1 MKSSSNLLK
10 QNFELRRRV
19 EDLEYQNAKLGKQL
33 YQAITKANSLENVHK
48 RYVEKEQ
55 ERIDKL
61 VAQGIEEASE
71 KIRKEYEGIINKL
84 NNRIEELERKLNTNS
99 ANSSLPSSKNKIGV
113 TIPNNRKASEKTIGG
128 QKGHKRHQLEA
139 FKEEEITETVEHT
152 LEKCNECGGE
162 LKEQNVVTSDI
173 IDFKVKVYRTRNK
186 IHNYKCLECGKIISA
201 NKELP
206 RGVSYGSN
214 VNALALSLMNE
225 SNVAINKVRKHIKGI
240 TNEEIDLSEGYLV
253 KLQKRAAEKVE
264 KFNEELKEEML
275 KLKIIHWDDTV
286 VKLLNAEGNKENK
299 IKNGIIRF
307 YGDKNLAL
315 LIGHNSKSKEEI
327 DADNI
332 LNKLGKDTVCVHDH
346 VLVNYNPEY
355 VFQNAECNVHIL
367 RYLEGVKE
375 NIHSHKWQ
383 DKMSNLLTKINE
395 ERQSLIKAQINS
407 FTEARIEEIYEEYKK
422 IIQLGYEENE
432 KLVDY
437 HFYKEEELKLIK
449 RLDKYIDN
457 HLLFIKDFEVP
468 FSNNTAELG
477 LRQIKRK
484 LVVSFMFKNNTTM
497 NNYAKIV
504 SYLETC
510 YRNGKSKMEASK
522 RLMEGN
528 PYTLSEL
535 LTNKNNEN

>member
-1 MKSSSNLLK
+1 MESNSKLIK
-10 QNFELRRRV
+10 QNFELRHKV
-19 EDLEYQNAKLGKQL
+19 EDLEYQNAKLSKQL

-48 RYVEKEQ
+48 RYVAKEQ
-55 ERIDKL
+55 ERIAKL
-61 VAQGIEEASE
+61 VAEGIEENLQ
-71 KIRKEYEGIINKL
+71 KIKKEYEIVINKL
-84 NNRIEELERKLNTNS
+84 NNRIEELEKKLNTNS
-99 ANSSLPSSKNKIGV
+99 SNSNLPSSKNKIGV
-113 TIPNNRKASEKTIGG
+113 TIPNNRKASGKSLGG
-128 QKGHKRHQLEA
+128 QKGHKIHKLET
-139 FKEEEITETVEHT
+139 FKEDEITETIEHT
-152 LEKCNECGGE
+152 LEKCNECGGK
-162 LKEQNVVTSDI
+162 LKEQNIVTSDI
-173 IDFKVKVYRTRNK
+173 IDFKVTITRTRNK
-186 IHNYKCLECGKIISA
+186 IHNYKCLKCGKIISA

-253 KLQKRAAEKVE
+253 KLQKRAGEKLE
-264 KFNEELKEEML
+264 GFKEELKDKIT
-275 KLKIIHWDDTV
+275 KLKIVHWDDTV
-286 VKLLNAEGNKENK
+286 VKIQGNEKGK

-307 YGDKNLAL
+307 YGDKKLAL

-327 DADNI
+327 DEDNI
-332 LNKLGKDTVCVHDH
+332 LNRLGKETVCVHDH

-355 VFQNAECNVHIL
+355 EFQNAECNVHIL

-383 DKMSNLLTKINE
+383 DKMTNLLTQINE
-395 ERQSLIKAQINS
+395 ERNDLIKAQIKS
-407 FTEARIEEIYEEYKK
+407 FADERIKEIYDEYEK
-422 IIQLGYEENE
+422 IIKLGYEENTE
-432 KLVDY
+432 LVDY
-437 HFYKEEELKLIK
+437 HFYKEEEMKLLK
-449 RLDKYIDN
+449 RLDKYKEN

-484 LVVSFMFKNNTTM
+484 LVVSLMFKNENTM
-497 NNYAKIV
+497 NNYAKII

-510 YRNGKSKMEASK
+510 YRNGKNKMEAAK
-522 RLMEGN
+522 RLMEGK

-535 LTNKNNEN
+535 LEETNNED